1 MQVHSKRR
9 FNSKD
14 LLGLSLAEQAY
25 FMMRQS
31 SMSDAKVMSGHL
43 ISYKCYKTLKL
54 AMVSDEA
61 RKEQKLHGDARP
73 AGAVRRCL
81 YDDGHNSKSQCIQYS
96 IFCGVHVWVRT
107 CMSFHRVLRRRTNSL
122 TNCPSV
128 SRLCPTCAHTE
139 YARPFCVIYRSS
151 QRC

>member
-61 RKEQKLHGDARP
+61 SKEQKLPVTQP

-81 YDDGHNSKSQCIQYS
+81 YDDVDNS
-96 IFCGVHVWVRT
+96 
-107 CMSFHRVLRRRTNSL
+107 
-122 TNCPSV
+122 
-128 SRLCPTCAHTE
+128 
-139 YARPFCVIYRSS
+139 
-151 QRC
+151 